1 MSDSYTDLRERLRQV
16 PDLEAGTAPDW
27 SRTTPSAARHSA
39 VLLLFSDGHG
49 SGAPDVLLTERS
61 LTLRSHA
68 GQVSFPGGGIDTGD
82 DGPAAA
88 ALREAREETGVDAGG
103 IEVVGTLTPMYL
115 PPSGHV
121 VTPVLAWWHSPSA
134 VRPLDAAEVAS
145 VVRAPIAELLD
156 PANQT
161 RVRHPS
167 GYVGLAFRVRGL
179 FVWGFTAGLLERVLG
194 LAGYE
199 LAPDAP
205 LEDLPAEVLARLP

>member
-1 MSDSYTDLRERLRQV
+1 MSDRYTDLRERLSQV

-27 SRTTPSAARHSA
+27 SRTTPPGARHSA

-88 ALREAREETGVDAGG
+88 ALREAQEETGVDAAG
-103 IEVVGTLTPMYL
+103 IEVVGMLTPMYL

-121 VTPVLAWWHSPSA
+121 VAPVLAWWHSPS
-134 VRPLDAAEVAS
+134 
-145 VVRAPIAELLD
+145 VVRAPLAELLD

-199 LAPDAP
+199 LAPDPP